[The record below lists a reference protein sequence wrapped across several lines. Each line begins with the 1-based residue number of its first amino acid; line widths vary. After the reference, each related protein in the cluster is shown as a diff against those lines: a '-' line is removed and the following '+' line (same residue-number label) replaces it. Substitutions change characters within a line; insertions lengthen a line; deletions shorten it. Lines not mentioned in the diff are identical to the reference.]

1 MQNKIRRFFIFI
13 VEANPNFFAEKVS
26 ANRAK
31 NKIKTKIFVF
41 SSEVQPNFFAE
52 KVSDELIIFIVGTG
66 FMPVSKQHSIY

>member
-1 MQNKIRRFFIFI
+1 MFLPLLCKSNC
-13 VEANPNFFAEKVS
+13 KVS

-52 KVSDELIIFIVGTG
+52 KVSDELL
-66 FMPVSKQHSIY
+66 SEAKKAEDNAK